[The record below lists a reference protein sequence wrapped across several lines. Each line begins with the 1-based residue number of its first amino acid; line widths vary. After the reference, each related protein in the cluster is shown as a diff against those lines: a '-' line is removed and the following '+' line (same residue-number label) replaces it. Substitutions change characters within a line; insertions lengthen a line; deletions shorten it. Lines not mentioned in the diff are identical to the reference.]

1 MSMAYDPSSRSISKV
16 IYYVANNNAASNYQW
31 FIPTVKEGDEPDA
44 GTNAQRLAQC
54 EIMVGSSLGEAVE
67 V

>member
-16 IYYVANNNAASNYQW
+16 LYHVDHPNNPW
-31 FIPTVKEGDEPDA
+31 FIPTVRHGDEPDA
-44 GTNAQRLAQC
+44 GTKAQRLAQC
-54 EIMVGSSLGEAVE
+54 DVMVGSSLGQTVD